1 MLLEIAM
8 TENSLSFAAK
18 KKEKLDVL
26 SQLEVKKIQANLSND
41 EYVYNAIYCLASI
54 ITDKILNYGGE
65 IEDV

>member
-8 TENSLSFAAK
+8 TEISLSFGSK

-26 SQLEVKKIQANLSND
+26 SRFEVKKIQANLSNND
-41 EYVYNAIYCLASI
+41 YVYNAIYCLASI
-54 ITDKILNYGGE
+54 ITDRILDDGGV

>member
-1 MLLEIAM
+1 M

>member
-1 MLLEIAM
+1 M
-8 TENSLSFAAK
+8 TENSLSFASK

-26 SQLEVKKIQANLSND
+26 SRFEVKKIQANLSND